1 MCRNVSIFVQL
12 PSYVPTASDT
22 DEAVEEAYELPN
34 VPLLS
39 RVRDGAVPLLGGDFN
54 ACNYWKAS

>member
-1 MCRNVSIFVQL
+1 MSQCINIRAIAC
-12 PSYVPTASDT
+12 YVPNASDT
-22 DEAVEEAYELPN
+22 DEAVEEAYELLN

-39 RVRDGAVPLLGGDFN
+39 CVRDGAVPLLGGDFN